1 MCRVLVETPVKLTAE
16 QEELIKRLDDSM
28 KKGGAKHSPHSTS
41 WVDGVKKFFE
51 NMGF

>member
-1 MCRVLVETPVKLTAE
+1 VETPVKLTSE
-16 QEELIKRLDDSM
+16 QEGLLRRFDETM
-28 KKGGAKHSPHSTS
+28 KKGGAKHSPHSTT